1 MSLNRSLIAP
11 TSNPLLERALIEK
24 LQHRCDAAGS
34 LGELEPVS
42 VRLGLMQNTLRPRF
56 REPQL
61 VLFAADHGLAVER
74 IHAPQPLQS
83 HELAQMLVEGRQP
96 LAVFARQLGLELNV
110 VDCGMANTL
119 PQHEHLLSRKIAH
132 GTRNARVGPAMALE
146 QAHAS
151 IRAGMEI
158 GDAMRGN
165 LVACAGL
172 GECSHEAAALII
184 ARLTQTPLRDLMVS
198 GPQMDADALAR
209 AMVILLGAHGRHRD
223 VTDPI
228 EVLAAFGGFE
238 TGVMVG
244 VMLVA
249 ASKRHVIMVDGM
261 AACAA
266 LMIASQIA
274 SSVTDYCVF
283 CRSQSHRGLDQAL
296 NLFGA
301 SALLE
306 LGLDTLD
313 GTGACM
319 AWPLLRTAAALL
331 SDVAEGEDPGPSQP
345 APMSESGLAPL
356 SGSTRGSG
364 RLTNY

>member
-1 MSLNRSLIAP
+1 
-11 TSNPLLERALIEK
+11 
-24 LQHRCDAAGS
+24 
-34 LGELEPVS
+34 
-42 VRLGLMQNTLRPRF
+42 MQNTLRPRF

-83 HELAQMLVEGRQP
+83 HELAQMLVAGRQP

-172 GECSHEAAALII
+172 GSAPTTAALII

-198 GPQMDADALAR
+198 GPQMDAPMPGPR
-209 AMVILLGAHGRHRD
+209 WMILLGPGRHRD

-249 ASKRHVIMVDGM
+249 ASKRHVIVVDGM

-319 AWPLLRTAAALL
+319 AGRCCAAAALL
-331 SDVAEGEDPGPSQP
+331 SDVAGAKTLASQP
-345 APMSESGLAPL
+345 APMSEAASH
-356 SGSTRGSG
+356 R
-364 RLTNY
+364 